1 MTDLGRTLRSEPL
14 VPHPGAFIRDGYTQF
29 GQQILYIAQAR
40 STLKVRPNGMGNDRA
55 GETEALQT
63 EP

>member
-1 MTDLGRTLRSEPL
+1 MTDLGRTLRCEPL
-14 VPHPGAFIRDGYTQF
+14 APCPDAFIRDGYTQF
-29 GQQILYIAQAR
+29 GQQILDIAQAR